1 MGAARAISLL
11 VLLPSTSLYRFVVY
25 SANVPAAWIYLFRPL
40 PPHRGSD
47 VSPRREL
54 NFDLSLVR
62 ISILLDFLSH
72 GFVILSSQNS
82 QTSFVLAT
90 TLTSLGSTSTPSYS
104 STVLGYVRYRAAQG
118 ELSDQEDIG
127 GLFGSLAVLQ
137 SLGQTIVGP
146 IVFGFVY
153 SMTVSTYPKGIFV
166 LACSCTGAALLL
178 MCMTQPRKRLI
189 LVGSRREN
197 AGRER
202 GRSVMTKDIVRI

>member
-1 MGAARAISLL
+1 MI
-11 VLLPSTSLYRFVVY
+11 VVY
-25 SANVPAAWIYLFRPL
+25 GSNVPVVWVYLFRPL
-40 PPHRGSD
+40 PPRRGAE

-62 ISILLDFLSH
+62 ISVLLDFLSH

-90 TLTSLGSTSTPSYS
+90 TLTSLGSTSIPSYS

-118 ELSDQEDIG
+118 ELSDQEDVG
-127 GLFGSLAVLQ
+127 VLFGSLAVLQ
-137 SLGQTIVGP
+137 SLGQTIIGP

-153 SMTVSTYPKGIFV
+153 SMTVSTSPKGVFV
-166 LACSCTGAALLL
+166 LACLCTGVALLL
-178 MCMTQPRKRLI
+178 MCIAHPRKRVI
-189 LVGSRREN
+189 LVGSRRGAN

-202 GRSVMTKDIVRI
+202 GRSVMTKDIVRV